1 MEMAFTDKYGVQWSG
16 TKETTSELQIEFNQ
30 IRLLYFS
37 TDKTALVQHYLNAQ
51 KILWPED
58 FQHRWFIEGM
68 TGIVKNK
75 VTCLLGCASSG
86 KTYLMASH
94 ALITFWVFPET
105 SFALISS
112 TTLESLKDRIWGR
125 GIVFLFNRG
134 KKRFP
139 WLPGYVLE
147 ASRAI
152 LTDEVD
158 EDGELARQTA
168 NGIKCVPCKSGGRFI
183 GLARF
188 QGIKPPNSPGK
199 NDGILTHYGDESA
212 TMEPAYLD
220 AYTNWMVSKN
230 FKGVQAG
237 NPSDISDPLCIASE
251 PPGGWDAFIDN
262 GKTQMWHSRWHN
274 AFCIAFD
281 GRDTPNNDEPKNKFS
296 FLADT
301 NFVEDL
307 IKTYGDDS
315 WQVWQQGIGKPS
327 RSMVSNRVI
336 TIGFCEQHKAFD
348 KTVWKS
354 KPTLKIGAIDPA
366 YGGGD
371 RCVFMPAEI
380 GTDSNENQIIE
391 TGQHEIVPI
400 KLNSRLEPEQQIA
413 AFAKERCDQLDIPP
427 QNMFYDSFGRGTLG
441 FFFAEIF
448 GSICPVPVNSGD
460 KATDRPVRFDY
471 FVQDESTGKKR
482 LKRCDEEYFKFVTE
496 MWFSV
501 RECIHSDQLKNLFK
515 EVAYEGQLR
524 LYRTRGKLIEL
535 ETKDEMKE
543 RVKKSP
549 DLFDTLAILVE
560 GARRRGFKI
569 QRIGSDV
576 ENEDSSSRWL
586 TDLARTKFDWHR
598 KKQVAIR

>member
-37 TDKTALVQHYLNAQ
+37 KDKSVLVPHYLAAH
-51 KILWPED
+51 KLLWPED
-58 FQHRWFIEGM
+58 DQHRWFVKGM
-68 TGIVKNK
+68 TSIVTHKISVFMGSAN
-75 VTCLLGCASSG
+75 SS
-86 KTYLMASH
+86 KTQMMGYH
-94 ALITFWVFPET
+94 ALIDFFVFPTT
-105 SFALISS
+105 SLSLISS
-112 TTLESLKDRIWGR
+112 TEKRSLEIKVWGR
-125 GIVFLFNRG
+125 IKNLFNRA
-134 KKRFP
+134 KRRHP
-139 WLPGYVLE
+139 WLEGFVLE
-147 ASRAI
+147 SAMI
-152 LTDEVD
+152 ITVDDIDE
-158 EDGELARQTA
+158 EGEIAREL
-168 NGIKCVPCKSGGRFI
+168 NRGIICVPCVSGGRFI
-183 GLARF
+183 GMGKF
-188 QGIKPPNSPGK
+188 QGAKPPNSPGK
-199 NDGILTHYGDESA
+199 SDGILKHYGDEAAVMQASF
-212 TMEPAYLD
+212 LD
-220 AYTNWMVSKN
+220 AYTNWTANEN
-230 FKGVQAG
+230 FKGVMAG
-237 NPSDISDPLCIASE
+237 NPTDISDPLCVAGE
-251 PPGGWDAFIDN
+251 PVGGWDSFVDD
-262 GKTQMWHSRWHN
+262 GKTQEWTSRWYEAN
-274 AFCIAFD
+274 VIAFD
-281 GRDTPNNDEPKNKFS
+281 GRDTPNNDDPAKQYRYLTATGWCASLE
-296 FLADT
+296 
-301 NFVEDL
+301 
-307 IKTYGDDS
+307 KTHGTDS
-315 WQVWQQGIGKPS
+315 WQLYQQGIGKPS
-327 RSMVSNRVI
+327 RGMVSNRVI

-371 RCVFMPAEI
+371 RCVFIPAEI
-380 GTDSNENQIIE
+380 GTDVSENQIIE

-501 RECIHSDQLKNLFK
+501 RECIHSEQLKNLFK